1 MLPEVEDG
9 RHDDELIDDGRGR
22 DVVDVGEVLLGV
34 GEGVEIS
41 LAARFGTAWLQKRLK
56 IDLLVHVE
64 DFFFTSLLPAFP
76 CRIIL
81 ASHFRTGWLSLVG
94 FGNQVGLTTD
104 HLQLLPTHGAR

>member
-41 LAARFGTAWLQKRLK
+41 LAARFGTAWLQK
-56 IDLLVHVE
+56 
-64 DFFFTSLLPAFP
+64 
-76 CRIIL
+76 
-81 ASHFRTGWLSLVG
+81 G
-94 FGNQVGLTTD
+94 
-104 HLQLLPTHGAR
+104 